1 MIQDYQ
7 IQEFLRQAHR
17 VGDAG
22 LTLCSSGNISWRIGD
37 EALVS
42 GTGSWVPTLP
52 KEKVAICR
60 ISDGAALGTR
70 GDDGVRRGLQR
81 RMYGQPVP
89 RGGAERGDVGGD
101 RQHGDG
107 DGVVGERSGCGLC
120 VCVGRRRSTRW
131 STRHLL
137 QTHCSIWSVL
147 RVPRAPRARS
157 SVGATARSR
166 RTACAS
172 RVRRPRSRA

>member
-52 KEKVAICR
+52 KEKVSICR
-60 ISDGAALGTR
+60 ISDGEVLNGVKLQWRAASTSACSAS
-70 GDDGVRRGLQR
+70 
-81 RMYGQPVP
+81 VP
-89 RGGAERGDVGGD
+89 
-101 RQHGDG
+101 
-107 DGVVGERSGCGLC
+107 
-120 VCVGRRRSTRW
+120 T
-131 STRHLL
+131 
-137 QTHCSIWSVL
+137 
-147 RVPRAPRARS
+147 
-157 SVGATARSR
+157 AT
-166 RTACAS
+166 
-172 RVRRPRSRA
+172 

>member
-52 KEKVAICR
+52 KEKVAVCR
-60 ISDGAALGTR
+60 VSDGEVLNGVKPSMESGFHLGVLR
-70 GDDGVRRGLQR
+70 ERPDHLVRLCPRLRRCAPLPVEVRNRSVVHDRDTEGLQR
-81 RMYGQPVP
+81 N
-89 RGGAERGDVGGD
+89 
-101 RQHGDG
+101 
-107 DGVVGERSGCGLC
+107 C
-120 VCVGRRRSTRW
+120 
-131 STRHLL
+131 
-137 QTHCSIWSVL
+137 
-147 RVPRAPRARS
+147 
-157 SVGATARSR
+157 
-166 RTACAS
+166 
-172 RVRRPRSRA
+172 